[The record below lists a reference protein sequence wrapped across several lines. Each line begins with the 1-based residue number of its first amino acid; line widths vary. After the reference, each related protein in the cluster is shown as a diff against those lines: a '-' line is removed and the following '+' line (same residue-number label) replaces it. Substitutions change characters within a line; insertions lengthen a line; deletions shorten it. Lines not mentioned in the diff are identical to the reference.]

1 MEEANEGE
9 KIERRKKKAG
19 TKTALQPPAAVL
31 TVNYNEFK
39 IMSLEKK
46 PKSQENK

>member
-1 MEEANEGE
+1 MKGKKLKEE
-9 KIERRKKKAG
+9 KKKAG